1 MKKFFIMALVAA
13 SLTACNDNDADDNDA
28 TVTTEDATTT
38 TTTTTAYTPAEGDA
52 TYRNGKVMVWKG
64 NDWVAADNDV
74 NMDDNVVV
82 YRNGEVKRDGKVVVL
97 HDGEVVSRTGR
108 FFDNAGNAIDN
119 AWDATKEG
127 VKDAGRAVEKAA
139 QKTGDAIGHD
149 HDTIH

>member
-13 SLTACNDNDADDNDA
+13 SLTACNDNDADDADA
-28 TVTTEDATTT
+28 TVTEDATTT
-38 TTTTTAYTPAEGDA
+38 TTTTTAYTPNEGDA

-64 NDWVAADNDV
+64 SDWVEADNDV

-108 FFDNAGNAIDN
+108 FFDNTGNAIEN
-119 AWDATKEG
+119 AWDATKDG

-139 QKTGDAIGHD
+139 QKTGDAIGLD